1 VRYHVISNDDGRG
14 ERWRTTLQDRGFD
27 VVEAYDPDAVVVTIG
42 GDGTIL
48 YAAREFS
55 DPTILPVRAGDS
67 KGYKTRLD
75 TDRLVEAVERV
86 ETGNRGDT
94 YAVAEHRKIAAHRS
108 GQQLQGGF
116 DALNEIGLHH
126 SSPTLAAVLGMR
138 IRDGTDQHEFERVIC
153 DGVVA
158 ATPFGS
164 TAYYRAITG
173 GTFSHGLGIAFNN
186 VHTPSD
192 TPAYR
197 VISPDGA
204 VEVERLT
211 SEHASGAVLTRDNA
225 KETYDLSVGE
235 RITVRYSEETVEI
248 LDPLWQ
254 DG

>member
-1 VRYHVISNDDGRG
+1 HVISNDDGLEG
-14 ERWRTTLQDRGFD
+14 RWKSTLRERGFD

-48 YAAREFS
+48 YAAREFPE
-55 DPTILPVRAGDS
+55 PTILPVRAGDS
-67 KGYKTRLD
+67 KGYRTHLD
-75 TDRLVEAVERV
+75 SERLVEALERI
-86 ETGNRGDT
+86 ETGERGDA
-94 YAVAEHRKIAAHRS
+94 YAVAEHRRIAAYRD

-116 DALNEIGLHH
+116 DALNEISLHH
-126 SSPTLAAVLGMR
+126 SSPTLAAVLGIR
-138 IRDGTDQHEFERVIC
+138 IRDGDEAYELDRVIC
-153 DGVVA
+153 DGVVV

-192 TPAYR
+192 APAYR
-197 VISPDGA
+197 VVSPDGV

-225 KETYDLSVGE
+225 DETYELDVGE
-235 RITVRYSEETVEI
+235 RITIRGSGDTVEI
-248 LDPLWQ
+248 LNPLLP
-254 DG
+254 GR